1 MQPSTEPVRVP
12 QTALI
17 LFLSLAPFAVTTDFS
32 MIGIVLPRIGAEFKI
47 GSAALSGLVAI
58 NALVYASLLMA
69 AGRLADLLG
78 QRRGCTLG
86 LVLFGLGTLLVMLS
100 VSFPVLLGA
109 RAVQGAGAALIS
121 PATFSLINTAVR
133 EGANRRRAYRM
144 FGSFQG
150 ASMIAGPVLGGW
162 LTTEFGWRS
171 AYLLEFC
178 VTGVLLASIRRVVP
192 ESSARAGAG
201 GFDWAGAVL
210 IAAGIIMFVAAVS
223 GIGGIPLSTLERST
237 AAGLAVFIFVVLIQV
252 ERKSSSPL
260 LPPSVIGHP
269 RVLTSTFG
277 MAAAMAASTAFFL
290 LPNVVMQQILGWSAA
305 AAGLGML
312 PHACAAMLAGQATG
326 PLMGWQSLP
335 RNIGLAFGIIIAAL
349 LLYAWLRQPISYGGS
364 ILIPMLLGGFG
375 SLLAVMMMMA
385 DAAAAVQPHEQGVVS
400 ALAYTSQQIGIAV
413 GSAVLLS
420 AAGAAAN
427 GVLTGS
433 LRQAF
438 CIAAA
443 IAAIGL
449 CVAVGMRQRRSRG
462 AAQAG

>member
-1 MQPSTEPVRVP
+1 MQPSTETAGVP

-32 MIGIVLPRIGAEFKI
+32 MIGIVLPRIGTEFNL
-47 GSAALSGLVAI
+47 GPAALSGLVAI

-78 QRRGCTLG
+78 QRLCCTAG
-86 LVLFGLGTLLVMLS
+86 LVLFALGTLLVMLS
-100 VSFPVLLGA
+100 TSFPVLLVA

-133 EGANRRRAYRM
+133 EGPNRRRAYRM

-162 LTTEFGWRS
+162 LTTAFGWRS
-171 AYLLEFC
+171 AYLLELC
-178 VTGVLLASIRRVVP
+178 VAVVLLASIRRIVP
-192 ESSARAGAG
+192 APSARAGSG

-210 IAAGIIMFVAAVS
+210 IAAGITMFVAAVS
-223 GIGGIPLSTLERST
+223 GIGGIPLSSLQRS
-237 AAGLAVFIFVVLIQV
+237 AAAALAVLIFIVLAQV
-252 ERKSSSPL
+252 ERKSASPL

-269 RVLTSTFG
+269 RVLTSSAG

-290 LPNVVMQQILGWSAA
+290 LPNVIMQQVLGWTAA

-326 PLMGWQSLP
+326 PLMGRQSLP
-335 RNIGLAFGIIIAAL
+335 RNIALAFGIIIAAL
-349 LLYAWLRQPISYGGS
+349 LLYAWLRQPLSYAVS
-364 ILIPMLLGGFG
+364 VLIPMLLGGFG

-385 DAAAAVQPHEQGVVS
+385 DGAASVQPHEQGVVS

-420 AAGAAAN
+420 AAGAAADHT
-427 GVLTGS
+427 LIAS
-433 LRQAF
+433 LREAF

-443 IAAIGL
+443 IAAVGL
-449 CVAVGMRQRRSRG
+449 CVAVGLRQRTRS
-462 AAQAG
+462 AALAG

>member
-1 MQPSTEPVRVP
+1 MQPSTETAGVP

-32 MIGIVLPRIGAEFKI
+32 MIGIVLPRIGAEFNM

-58 NALVYASLLMA
+58 NALVYAALLMA
-69 AGRLADLLG
+69 AGRMADLLG
-78 QRRGCTLG
+78 QRFSCTAG
-86 LVLFGLGTLLVMLS
+86 LVVFALGTLLVMLS
-100 VSFPVLLGA
+100 MSFPVLLGA
-109 RAVQGAGAALIS
+109 RALQGAGAALIS

-133 EGANRRRAYRM
+133 EGPNRRRAYRM

-171 AYLLEFC
+171 AYLLELC
-178 VTGVLLASIRRVVP
+178 VAVVLLASIRRIVP
-192 ESSARAGAG
+192 EPGARTGTG

-210 IAAGIIMFVAAVS
+210 IAAGITMFVAAVS
-223 GIGGIPLSTLERST
+223 GIGGIPLSSLQRST
-237 AAGLAVFIFVVLIQV
+237 AAALAVLIFLALAQV
-252 ERKSSSPL
+252 ERKSASPL
-260 LPPSVIGHP
+260 LPPSVIRHP
-269 RVLTSTFG
+269 RVLTSSIG

-290 LPNVVMQQILGWSAA
+290 LPNVIMQQVLGWSAA

-326 PLMGWQSLP
+326 PLMGRQSLP
-335 RNIGLAFGIIIAAL
+335 RNISLAFGIIIAAL
-349 LLYAWLRQPISYGGS
+349 LLYAWLRQPLSYAGS
-364 ILIPMLLGGFG
+364 VLIPMLLGGFG
-375 SLLAVMMMMA
+375 SLLALMMMMA
-385 DAAAAVQPHEQGVVS
+385 DGAASVQVHEQGVFS

-420 AAGAAAN
+420 AAGTAAN
-427 GVLTGS
+427 GTLIAA
-433 LRQAF
+433 LREAF

-449 CVAVGMRQRRSRG
+449 CVAVGLRQLQGRDT
-462 AAQAG
+462 AQAG

>member
-1 MQPSTEPVRVP
+1 MQPSTEPVREP

-32 MIGIVLPRIGAEFKI
+32 MIGIVLPRIGAEFNL
-47 GSAALSGLVAI
+47 GTAALSGLVAI

-69 AGRLADLLG
+69 AGRLTDLLG
-78 QRRGCTLG
+78 QRFTCTVGLG
-86 LVLFGLGTLLVMLS
+86 LFGLGTLLVMLS
-100 VSFPVLLGA
+100 TSVPVLLGA
-109 RAVQGAGAALIS
+109 RALQGAGASLIS

-133 EGANRRRAYRM
+133 EGANRRHAYRM

-162 LTTEFGWRS
+162 LTTQFGWRS
-171 AYLLEFC
+171 AYLLELC
-178 VTGVLLASIRRVVP
+178 VTGALLASIRSVVP
-192 ESSARAGAG
+192 KPGLRADRG

-223 GIGGIPLSTLERST
+223 GIGGIPLGSLERT
-237 AAGLAVFIFVVLIQV
+237 AAAALAVVIFIVLAHV
-252 ERKSSSPL
+252 ERRSASPL
-260 LPPSVIGHP
+260 LPPSVIRHP
-269 RVLTSTFG
+269 RVLTSSFG

-290 LPNVVMQQILGWSAA
+290 LPNVIMQQVLGWTAA

-326 PLMGWQSLP
+326 PLMGRQSLP
-335 RNIGLAFGIIIAAL
+335 RNIALAFGIIIAAL
-349 LLYAWLRQPISYGGS
+349 LLYAWLRQPVSYAGS
-364 ILIPMLLGGFG
+364 VLIPMLLGGFG
-375 SLLAVMMMMA
+375 SLLALMMMMA
-385 DAAAAVQPHEQGVVS
+385 DGAASIPPQEQGVVS
-400 ALAYTSQQIGIAV
+400 ALAYTSQQIGIAI
-413 GSAVLLS
+413 GSAVLLR
-420 AAGAAAN
+420 AAGSQAN
-427 GVLTGS
+427 GTLIGS

-449 CVAVGMRQRRSRG
+449 CVAVGLRQLRG
-462 AAQAG
+462 RATAQAS